1 MPATPLP
8 AEVLPANDL
17 SPREYKTRIVHDL
30 LSPMR
35 DGVMLA
41 MDLIRPVDE
50 GAYPVVLVRT
60 PYNKVYARAPFLE
73 ELAERGY
80 IIAIQDTRGRDNS
93 DGDFFPY
100 REDRADGYDT
110 VTWVNE
116 QPWCDGN
123 IGMWGGSYVG
133 QTQWFAAADAPA
145 GLKAI
150 VPIVSPPDAFFNE
163 PVCNGCFLLPMGEWM
178 TWMGR
183 RSFSTPPSSASGS
196 FADMQPYFEALPVAD
211 LPTLAGNDYPW
222 WDEMMEH
229 PNLDDFWRSCS
240 YQDAWP
246 NITVPA
252 LNITGWWDMNFP
264 GSWLNYEGMRTQG
277 HTEEIRDRQR
287 LIIGPWPH
295 QGNRE
300 RSLNGVDFGDEAIV
314 NVNDHIVRWFDRW
327 LKGIENG
334 VEQDP
339 RVRVFVLGANEW
351 RAYEDWPLTEA
362 MPTPFYFHSGGRANT
377 LLGDGGL
384 STDAP
389 ADEPADSYAYD
400 PADPVMAVWRI
411 ADGPVDDRVQSTRHD
426 VLCYTSPVLTE
437 PVEAIGRAQVVL
449 YASSSG
455 RDTDWHVRLC
465 DVHPDGS
472 ARFLAHGMLRARFR
486 EGFEEPQFLE
496 PDEVYR
502 FEFGLDA
509 VGIRFLPGHAIRVE
523 VTSSWFPEYDRN
535 TNSGAANNFTDDQF
549 VVATQRIYHDR
560 ERASHIVLPVVYV
573 PRGGA

>member
-8 AEVLPANDL
+8 FEALPANDL
-17 SPREYKTRIVHDL
+17 SPRQHRTRIIQNL
-30 LSPMR
+30 LAPMR

-60 PYNKVYARAPFLE
+60 PYNKVNSWVPFLE

-93 DGDFFPY
+93 DGVFFPY
-100 REDRADGYDT
+100 RDDRSDGYDT

-150 VPIVSPPDAFFNE
+150 VPVVSPPDAFFNE

-183 RSFSTPPSSASGS
+183 RSFSVTPADGA
-196 FADMQPYFEALPVAD
+196 FNDMQPYFAAVPISDLPV
-211 LPTLAGNDYPW
+211 LAGNDYPW
-222 WDEMMEH
+222 WREMMEH

-246 NITVPA
+246 AITVPA

-264 GSWLNYEGMRTQG
+264 GSWMNYEGMRTQG
-277 HTEEIRDRQR
+277 QTEEIRDRQR

-295 QGNRE
+295 QGNQE
-300 RSLNGVDFGDEAIV
+300 RSLNGVDFGEEAIV
-314 NVNDHIVRWFDRW
+314 NLDDHIVRWFDRW
-327 LKGIENG
+327 VKGIANG

-351 RAYEDWPLTEA
+351 RAYEDWPLAEA
-362 MPTPFYFHSGGRANT
+362 TPTPFYFHSGGHANT

-389 ADEPADSYAYD
+389 ADEPFDTYDYD
-400 PADPVMAVWRI
+400 PADPVTAVWRI
-411 ADGPVDDRVQSTRHD
+411 ADGPVDDRVQSTRRD

-437 PVEAIGRAQVVL
+437 PIEAIGRAQVVL
-449 YASSSG
+449 YASSSAK
-455 RDTDWHVRLC
+455 DTDWHVRLC

-472 ARFLAHGMLRARFR
+472 ARFLVHGMLRARFR
-486 EGFEEPQFLE
+486 ETFEQPHLLE
-496 PDEVYR
+496 PGEVYR

-535 TNSGAANNFTDDQF
+535 TNSGAANNFKDDQF
-549 VVATQRIYHDR
+549 VVAAQQIYHDG
-560 ERASHIVLPVVYV
+560 ERASHIVLPVVPV
-573 PRGGA
+573 TR

>member
-17 SPREYKTRIVHDL
+17 SPRTHKTRLVHDVL
-30 LSPMR
+30 TPMR

-41 MDLIRPVDE
+41 MDLIRPMDDS
-50 GAYPVVLVRT
+50 AYPVVLVRT
-60 PYNKVYARAPFLE
+60 PYNKVNSRVPFLE

-100 REDRADGYDT
+100 RDDRADGYDT

-183 RSFSTPPSSASGS
+183 HSFSATPPSGS
-196 FADMQPYFEALPVAD
+196 FSQMQDYFNAVPIAELPE
-211 LPTLAGNDYPW
+211 LAGNAYPW
-222 WDEMMEH
+222 WNEMMEH

-264 GSWLNYEGMRTQG
+264 GSWMNYEGMRTHGQTG
-277 HTEEIRDRQR
+277 EIRDRQR

-300 RSLNGVDFGDEAIV
+300 RSLNGIDFGDEAIV
-314 NVNDHIVRWFDRW
+314 NLNDHIVRWFDRW
-327 LKGIENG
+327 LKGRENG

-351 RAYEDWPLTEA
+351 RAYEDWPLA
-362 MPTPFYFHSGGRANT
+362 GAAPTPFYFHSRGQANT

-384 STDAP
+384 STEAP
-389 ADEPADSYAYD
+389 GDEPHDAYDYD
-400 PADPVMAVWRI
+400 PADPVTAVWRI
-411 ADGPVDDRVQSTRHD
+411 ADGPVDDRVQSTRRD
-426 VLCYTSPVLTE
+426 VLCYTTPVLTE

-449 YASSSG
+449 YASSSAK
-455 RDTDWHVRLC
+455 DTDWHVRLC

-486 EGFEEPQFLE
+486 ERFEAPDFLE
-496 PDEVYR
+496 PGEVYR

-509 VGIRFLPGHAIRVE
+509 VGIRFQPGHAIRVE

-535 TNSGAANNFTDDQF
+535 TNSGAANNFLDDQF
-549 VVATQRIYHDR
+549 VVATQQIYHDA
-560 ERASHIVLPVVYV
+560 ERASHIVLPVV
-573 PRGGA
+573 PIRE